1 MSNTIQIGGI
11 GKNPAIDKINSLNA
25 LTSRIDI
32 AARLEQAVF
41 QTNQDNPPKQVQ
53 RRNQI
58 IQDFSISFKSG
69 K

>member
-11 GKNPAIDKINSLNA
+11 GKNPAIDKINRLNA

>member
-11 GKNPAIDKINSLNA
+11 GKNPAVDKINRLNA

>member
-11 GKNPAIDKINSLNA
+11 GKNPAIDKINRLNA

-41 QTNQDNPPKQVQ
+41 QPNQDTPPKQVQ

>member
-11 GKNPAIDKINSLNA
+11 GKTPAIDKINRLNA